1 MKKNLFFAA
10 MALTLSA
17 GVFTACSSN
26 EIDEQNLEG
35 KATGTTYM
43 SLQFAFPSNANRAAN
58 DGQDKDDPDY
68 RYIGKWAGKDK
79 IAGVK
84 VYVFDATSNNL
95 EASPYFNEADLT
107 FTNGEGGDN
116 NTIKPKKG
124 IRVTPG
130 QKKVYVV
137 VNPTTASNTLLGG
150 EATLAGFEAKYKSAD
165 LAFTKG
171 AMVNKL
177 TPSLESAIS
186 TASEIAQTIGSTPDQ
201 KEQILMTGTVGSV
214 DVQTGINEDAA
225 VAGQNTATVTVKRA
239 VARVMLSTK
248 KDNYEIKGDNP
259 ETPFIVETDH
269 VLATISD
276 IKYVV
281 AQGERKMFFS
291 QQASDAPTIWA
302 YKTPASGFIP
312 AADYSNE
319 HGATATQAENNY
331 DYSTLWRGYKATGIS
346 GMDTPLTTSYA
357 SNIDE
362 ISASLQKGLSGEVI
376 LPNTHKYGTDAS
388 SSDYRKGNTAYVLVR
403 AKMKPK
409 VIYDETGDDKIAS
422 LSPDADIVLGQNGKF
437 YTSREAATTGTKGVK
452 GQTTSLY
459 SGGKVLYFAW
469 VNPDVIGKGWFNS
482 PVIRNNIYHIEV
494 AGFKRIGLNWN
505 PLVPGDPKR
514 PENPDPKP
522 HHDPTPDNPGEPTP
536 PVTPDD
542 PLTPTETWMAVQAKI
557 LPWQVH
563 SYSIELGD

>member
-26 EIDEQNLEG
+26 EIDEQNVEG

-58 DGQDKDDPDY
+58 DGQDKNDPDY
-68 RYIGKWAGKDK
+68 NHIGKWAGKDK

-84 VYVFDATSNNL
+84 VYVFDATTGRL
-95 EASPYFNEADLT
+95 EANPYFNEADLT
-107 FTNGEGGDN
+107 FTNGTGGDE

-171 AMVNKL
+171 AMVTNT
-177 TPSLESAIS
+177 TPSLEDAIS
-186 TASEIAQTIGSTPDQ
+186 AASEVAKVVSPKTPEE
-201 KEQILMTGTVGSV
+201 KEEILMTGTVGDV
-214 DVQTGINEDAA
+214 DVHAGVQEAA
-225 VAGQNTATVTVKRA
+225 AIGGANTAVVTVKRA

-248 KDNYEIKGDNP
+248 AKTYEIKGDDP
-259 ETPFIVETDH
+259 ETPFIVEDNH

-276 IKYVV
+276 INYVV

-291 QQASDAPTIWA
+291 QQASDEPAIWA
-302 YKTPASGFIP
+302 YKTPASGFVP
-312 AADYSNE
+312 TAEYSTVSAV
-319 HGATATQAENNY
+319 ATEAEGHY
-331 DYSTLWRGYKATGIS
+331 DYSTLWRSYNPAGIS
-346 GMDTPLTTSYA
+346 GMEVPLTSSYA
-357 SNIDE
+357 SNIGE
-362 ISASLQKGLSGEVI
+362 ISTSLQKGLAGEVI
-376 LPNTHKYGTDAS
+376 LPNTHKYAADAT
-388 SSDYRKGNTAYVLVR
+388 SDYRKGNTAYVLVR

-409 VIYDETGDDKIAS
+409 VIYDEAGVDQAS
-422 LSPDADIVLGQNGKF
+422 SLLDNADIVLGQNGKF
-437 YTSREAATTGTKGVK
+437 YTSRVAATTGTKGVK